1 MNSVSQTTGSNNVY
15 AADSLTGATGLSP
28 EALLA
33 YCQQQ
38 LGGLDDEI
46 RGSINQQNLELR
58 EREAAESA
66 QGVLESFGD
75 NGPQSQDDMQKC
87 VDALNKAINSLPA
100 GDPVAAELTSF
111 KQSME
116 SQYGF
121 TEGQPGR
128 ALTPEEQK
136 TYDNVKKSF
145 DDSSTH
151 AKDQKEGPGHTSGA
165 YQDAV
170 APYEQIM
177 NGTQSNWDSSKAPK
191 NNDWKGTCTTLD
203 NYVGDIKSNAEIQM
217 LSLQDLVSQ
226 RQQAVS
232 LACSMM
238 SKEDSSLEQLSH
250 LGQQ

>member
-1 MNSVSQTTGSNNVY
+1 MNSVTATTGSSNIY
-15 AADSLTGATGLSP
+15 AVDGLTGATGLSP

-38 LGGLDDEI
+38 LGGLDTEMKN
-46 RGSINQQNLELR
+46 SINQQNLELQ

-75 NGPQSQDDMQKC
+75 NGPTGPGDMQKC
-87 VDALNKAINSLPA
+87 VDAINQAISSLPA
-100 GDPVAAELTSF
+100 GDPVAAQLMKFETDMTS
-111 KQSME
+111 K
-116 SQYGF
+116 YGF
-121 TEGQPGR
+121 DAGQPGR
-128 ALTPEEQK
+128 PLTPAEQNEL
-136 TYDNVKKSF
+136 T
-145 DDSSTH
+145 T
-151 AKDQKEGPGHTSGA
+151 DQAIVNLGNFGA
-165 YQDAV
+165 G
-170 APYEQIM
+170 YEQALGRVRDLNKIQS
-177 NGTQSNWDSSKAPK
+177 GTSPSLAAPPQ

-203 NYVGDIKSNAEIQM
+203 NLVGDIKSGAEIQM